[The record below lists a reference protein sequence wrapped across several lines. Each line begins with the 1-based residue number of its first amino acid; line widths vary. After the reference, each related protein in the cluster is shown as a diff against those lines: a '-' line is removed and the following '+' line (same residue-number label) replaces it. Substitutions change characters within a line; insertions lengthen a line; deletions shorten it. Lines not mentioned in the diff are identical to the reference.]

1 MFCRS
6 FQKYLCAALL
16 FTSSIA
22 ASVAYSADDK
32 DARQADALPLQKLVM
47 FNAGVGFFE
56 HRGKVDGNAQVEF
69 KFKVEEI
76 NDLLKSMVLQDLG
89 GGQISTV
96 TYGSKDPIT
105 RTLQTF
111 AVNLTNNP
119 TLGDILNQIRGEQ
132 VELDADKPITG
143 VILGVEKKKKPAGKE
158 GETVDVEIINLLTD
172 SGLRAVPLDSVAK
185 IKISNEKL
193 DAELRE
199 ALKVLAMA
207 HSTDKKSVTLDFLG
221 AGKRPVRVGYIQQT
235 PVWKTSYRLVLKD
248 NEQPFLQGW
257 AIVENTTENDWKDVE
272 LTLVSGR
279 PISFIM
285 DLYQP
290 LYVSRPLVQPELY
303 ASLRPQVYGQD
314 LVKDAE
320 EFARKAEPAAPA
332 IKPAREELAKR
343 SGLGRDRANRGL
355 ALGDGVAKGGVA
367 FDAPAF
373 TADLSLQEGVK
384 SVAQAGDVGELFEY
398 RIANPV
404 SLPRQQSAMLPIV
417 NDSVKGEKLSIY
429 NQNVQP
435 KHPLN
440 GLRLKNS
447 TDLHL
452 MQGPITV
459 FDGGVYAGDARIE
472 DLQPGTERL
481 VSYALDLDVE
491 VAPETVGHPQQ
502 ILSVSLVKGVMN
514 VSLKNTRTQKYKVKN
529 SAKKAKNM
537 LVEYP
542 LDANWKLVTPKEPS
556 EKTRDLYRFA
566 VNAEPG
572 KPTELV
578 VEEEQITRQ
587 EHLLTNLD
595 DNTILFYVNQK
606 VTSDKVKEALKS
618 AIEKKRQ
625 IEKTVADRQKLEQQI
640 ATITQEQD
648 RIRQNM
654 PQLDRNSDLY
664 KRYVKKFGDQE
675 DQVEKLRTKI
685 QELVEQE
692 AKQRKELDEF
702 LVSLDLS

>member
-1 MFCRS
+1 
-6 FQKYLCAALL
+6 
-16 FTSSIA
+16 
-22 ASVAYSADDK
+22 
-32 DARQADALPLQKLVM
+32 
-47 FNAGVGFFE
+47 
-56 HRGKVDGNAQVEF
+56 
-69 KFKVEEI
+69 
-76 NDLLKSMVLQDLG
+76 
-89 GGQISTV
+89 
-96 TYGSKDPIT
+96 
-105 RTLQTF
+105 
-111 AVNLTNNP
+111 
-119 TLGDILNQIRGEQ
+119 
-132 VELDADKPITG
+132 
-143 VILGVEKKKKPAGKE
+143 
-158 GETVDVEIINLLTD
+158 
-172 SGLRAVPLDSVAK
+172 
-185 IKISNEKL
+185 
-193 DAELRE
+193 
-199 ALKVLAMA
+199 
-207 HSTDKKSVTLDFLG
+207 
-221 AGKRPVRVGYIQQT
+221 
-235 PVWKTSYRLVLKD
+235 
-248 NEQPFLQGW
+248 
-257 AIVENTTENDWKDVE
+257 
-272 LTLVSGR
+272 
-279 PISFIM
+279 
-285 DLYQP
+285 
-290 LYVSRPLVQPELY
+290 
-303 ASLRPQVYGQD
+303 
-314 LVKDAE
+314 
-320 EFARKAEPAAPA
+320 
-332 IKPAREELAKR
+332 
-343 SGLGRDRANRGL
+343 
-355 ALGDGVAKGGVA
+355 
-367 FDAPAF
+367 
-373 TADLSLQEGVK
+373 
-384 SVAQAGDVGELFEY
+384 
-398 RIANPV
+398 
-404 SLPRQQSAMLPIV
+404 
-417 NDSVKGEKLSIY
+417 
-429 NQNVQP
+429 
-435 KHPLN
+435 
-440 GLRLKNS
+440 
-447 TDLHL
+447 
-452 MQGPITV
+452 
-459 FDGGVYAGDARIE
+459 
-472 DLQPGTERL
+472 
-481 VSYALDLDVE
+481 
-491 VAPETVGHPQQ
+491 VGHPQQ